1 MVKSQKFLVTNS
13 GKGCDQVSSWCVVT
27 VRMGSSGWPRDSGCL
42 LAWGPAVLRV
52 GQPARFHPESPSPT
66 LGFADWNGPCGFRDA
81 LQSLAH
87 GFLDLLGAAA
97 AHCAEMWFC
106 HASRLL
112 PGLFCAWMNL
122 HVGNLAEE
130 KSPLASC
137 HPLRDAGSKLV
148 SSQSDFKEI
157 RFVLKFLFEE

>member
-13 GKGCDQVSSWCVVT
+13 GKGCDQVSSWCVVV
-27 VRMGSSGWPRDSGCL
+27 VRMGSSGWATGQWLPAGLLCSGWDS
-42 LAWGPAVLRV
+42 
-52 GQPARFHPESPSPT
+52 QPASLPRAPVPPV
-66 LGFADWNGPCGFRDA
+66 GFADCNGPCGFRDA

-97 AHCAEMWFC
+97 ANCAEMWFC

-112 PGLFCAWMNL
+112 PGLFCDWMNL
-122 HVGNLAEE
+122 HVGNLGEQ

-157 RFVLKFLFEE
+157 RFVPKFLFEE